1 MLAQFLA
8 GPILRLTQTAEQIR
22 SGDLTA
28 RASVES
34 DDEVGNLASS
44 FNSMT
49 YQLRQTLQGLEHRVT
64 ERTRELTLS
73 AQVSRALSQ
82 ERDLDNLLKTAVNMI
97 QETFNLY
104 YTQIYLTD
112 PTGRVLLLRS
122 GYGEVG
128 EELIRRAHRLPVG
141 AGSINGEAAFEKK
154 PIIVSDTTSSATF
167 KANPL
172 LPNTRSEMAVPL
184 LVGYQLVGVLDM
196 QSEQTGAFS
205 GESLP
210 AFEALA
216 GQLAVAVE
224 NAALF
229 EQAQSA
235 RTELETQARR
245 LTHEGWQ
252 GFLNA
257 IERKERIGY
266 SYDEESVYPLE
277 EAISSVPDGECAQRP
292 DRGNWRTSRSD
303 PI

>member
-1 MLAQFLA
+1 
-8 GPILRLTQTAEQIR
+8 
-22 SGDLTA
+22 
-28 RASVES
+28 
-34 DDEVGNLASS
+34 
-44 FNSMT
+44 
-49 YQLRQTLQGLEHRVT
+49 
-64 ERTRELTLS
+64 
-73 AQVSRALSQ
+73 
-82 ERDLDNLLKTAVNMI
+82 MI

-112 PTGRVLLLRS
+112 PTGRMLILKS

-154 PIIVSDTTSSATF
+154 PMIVSDTTSSLVF

-196 QSEQTGAFS
+196 QSEQIGAFS
-205 GESLP
+205 EESIP

-229 EQAQSA
+229 EQAQTA
-235 RTELETQARR
+235 RMEMETQARR
-245 LTHEGWQ
+245 LTREGWQ
-252 GFLNA
+252 GFLDA
-257 IERKERIGY
+257 IERKERIGFLVRRRNCL
-266 SYDEESVYPLE
+266 SLGAGDVICSGRERVE
-277 EAISSVPDGECAQRP
+277 RP
-292 DRGNWRTSRSD
+292 DRGDWRTSRSD